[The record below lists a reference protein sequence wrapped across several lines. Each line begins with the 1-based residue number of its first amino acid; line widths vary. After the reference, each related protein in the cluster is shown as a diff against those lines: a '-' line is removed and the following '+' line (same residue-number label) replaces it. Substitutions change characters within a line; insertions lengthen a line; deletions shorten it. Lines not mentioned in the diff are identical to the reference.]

1 MMAVGM
7 MEKNMTDNCIEW
19 TKSKDRDGY
28 GLHWNGTKMV
38 RAHRVA
44 YEEYYGSFDSE
55 LSVCHICDNPS
66 CVNPK
71 HLFLGTQQDNMNDRK
86 QKNRYSSYHSK
97 HKINHIIA
105 NDIRKRE
112 HRAKYYAK
120 KYNISPDTVYG
131 IWQNRNWR

>member
-86 QKNRYSSYHSK
+86 QKNRYIWTVGHY
-97 HKINHIIA
+97 
-105 NDIRKRE
+105 DRKTNPRG
-112 HRAKYYAK
+112 
-120 KYNISPDTVYG
+120 YG
-131 IWQNRNWR
+131 SCWPGFKSF